1 MFGASSVR
9 YLYPLANM
17 HRSSEVFY
25 ASTAFSYAARTV
37 YHKVQQRLACPQTP
51 PPGAALV
58 SASAAAADPG
68 CRLPPQTP
76 PSGVQG
82 LFFALAICDRV
93 RELPS
98 PSKYTY
104 IHKHAC
110 SGSHRQPCS

>member
-9 YLYPLANM
+9 YLYALANT

-37 YHKVQQRLACPQTP
+37 YHKVQQRLACPQAP
-51 PPGAALV
+51 PPGAAL
-58 SASAAAADPG
+58 SPSAAAADAE

-82 LFFALAICDRV
+82 LFFALAICQRV
-93 RELPS
+93 RVPS
-98 PSKYTY
+98 PSE
-104 IHKHAC
+104 
-110 SGSHRQPCS
+110 